1 MNAIMR
7 RIRFLGCAALMT
19 GCISSQY
26 TRLPTL
32 RPSAAVVAERE
43 SFTYHDPL
51 PDRDAGPA
59 IDLPRGF
66 ERQRAEPRR
75 TLERDSITNGIIGTG
90 GGGSSNNPSA
100 SKYPSSVDP

>member
-1 MNAIMR
+1 MNAMLR
-7 RIRFLGCAALMT
+7 RAGFLGCAALMA
-19 GCISSQY
+19 GCISPQN

-32 RPSAAVVAERE
+32 RPSSAAAERQ
-43 SFTYHDPL
+43 SYVYHNPL
-51 PDRDAGPA
+51 PDREVGPP

-66 ERQRAEPRR
+66 DRQRSEPRR
-75 TLERDSITNGIIGTG
+75 TLERESITNSIIGTG

>member
-1 MNAIMR
+1 MNTILR
-7 RIRFLGCAALMT
+7 RIRFLGCAALMA

-32 RPSAAVVAERE
+32 RPSSAVGAERE
-43 SFTYHDPL
+43 SLVYHDPL
-51 PDRDAGPA
+51 PDREAGPP
-59 IDLPRGF
+59 IDRPRGF
-66 ERQRAEPRR
+66 ERQRSEPRR
-75 TLERDSITNGIIGTG
+75 TIERDEITSRIIGTG